1 MPFELFKNYNA
12 VCKFVEYV
20 ESQFLV
26 FRKFGSE
33 IVSRCH
39 KNFKA
44 ILFALKRFTV
54 ILFLLDGQL
63 QILAA

>member
-1 MPFELFKNYNA
+1 MPFEIFLNYNA
-12 VCKFVEYV
+12 VCKFV

-54 ILFLLDGQL
+54 ILLLLDGQL